1 MGHSLMSQRR
11 LLLWLRLL
19 TGAGFMYQGVS
30 HILEMRAQADLF
42 AAYAGWQSWPIVGGM
57 RPLELTLWL
66 AFFEFGLGVFLFGGL
81 LTRILGGFGALL
93 AAFQILAL
101 GLAAGP
107 LNLFLL
113 IGAGLACLKGGGG
126 GTMDSALGAM
136 QRKSIENQRIRDAE
150 AARLKAEKA
159 AQEPSPPAPLLRTG
173 RGEQAACL
181 PLSHGRDVGAAD
193 VRAAQR
199 RGSGGEGS

>member
-1 MGHSLMSQRR
+1 MSQRR

-19 TGAGFMYQGVS
+19 TGAAFMYQGTS
-30 HILEMRAQADLF
+30 HIMEMGVRAELF
-42 AAYAGWQSWPIVGGM
+42 AAHAGWQSWPLVGGM

-81 LTRILGGFGALL
+81 LTRILSGFGALL
-93 AAFQILAL
+93 SAFQLLVL
-101 GLAAGP
+101 GLAGGP

-113 IGAGLACLKGGGG
+113 LGSLAACVLGGGG

-136 QRKSIENQRIRDAE
+136 QRRSIERQRERDAE

-159 AQEPSPPAPLLRTG
+159 AEK
-173 RGEQAACL
+173 AA
-181 PLSHGRDVGAAD
+181 A
-193 VRAAQR
+193 RAAEQR
-199 RGSGGEGS
+199 T

>member
-1 MGHSLMSQRR
+1 MSERR

-19 TGAGFMYQGVS
+19 TGAGFMYQGIS

-42 AAYAGWQSWPIVGGM
+42 AAHPVWQSWPIVGGM

-81 LTRILGGFGALL
+81 LTRFLGAFGALL
-93 AAFQILAL
+93 AAFQVSVL
-101 GLAAGP
+101 GLAGAP
-107 LNLFLL
+107 LAVLL
-113 IGAGLACLKGGGG
+113 LVGAAIACVRGGGG

-136 QRKSIENQRIRDAE
+136 QRKSIERQRERDAA

-159 AQEPSPPAPLLRTG
+159 AQARG
-173 RGEQAACL
+173 R
-181 PLSHGRDVGAAD
+181 
-193 VRAAQR
+193 
-199 RGSGGEGS
+199 

>member
-1 MGHSLMSQRR
+1 MSERR

-19 TGAGFMYQGVS
+19 TGAGFMYQGIS

-42 AAYAGWQSWPIVGGM
+42 AAHPVWQSWPIVGGM

-81 LTRILGGFGALL
+81 LTRFLGAFGALL
-93 AAFQILAL
+93 AAFQVSVL
-101 GLAAGP
+101 GLAGAP
-107 LNLFLL
+107 LAVLL
-113 IGAGLACLKGGGG
+113 LVGAAIACVRGGGG

-136 QRKSIENQRIRDAE
+136 QRKSIERQRERDAA

-159 AQEPSPPAPLLRTG
+159 AQK
-173 RGEQAACL
+173 
-181 PLSHGRDVGAAD
+181 
-193 VRAAQR
+193 
-199 RGSGGEGS
+199 

>member
-42 AAYAGWQSWPIVGGM
+42 AAYAGWQSWPIVGGI

-159 AQEPSPPAPLLRTG
+159 VQEPSPPSPSPCARE
-173 RGEQAACL
+173 RGAK
-181 PLSHGRDVGAAD
+181 PGTHG
-193 VRAAQR
+193 
-199 RGSGGEGS
+199 

>member
-1 MGHSLMSQRR
+1 MSRRR

-42 AAYAGWQSWPIVGGM
+42 ATYAGWQSWPLVGGM

-66 AFFEFGLGVFLFGGL
+66 AFLEFGLGVFLFGGL
-81 LTRILGGFGALL
+81 LTRILGGLGAVLAVFQLL
-93 AAFQILAL
+93 VL
-101 GLAAGP
+101 GLAGGP
-107 LNLFLL
+107 LNVFLL
-113 IGAGLACLKGGGG
+113 VGAAIAGLRGGGG

-150 AARLKAEKA
+150 AAR
-159 AQEPSPPAPLLRTG
+159 R
-173 RGEQAACL
+173 
-181 PLSHGRDVGAAD
+181 
-193 VRAAQR
+193 RAAQA
-199 RGSGGEGS
+199 GK

>member
-1 MGHSLMSQRR
+1 MSQRR

-42 AAYAGWQSWPIVGGM
+42 AASTGWQSWPFVGGM
-57 RPLELTLWL
+57 RPLEVTLWL

-81 LTRILGGFGALL
+81 LTRILGGLGAVL
-93 AAFQILAL
+93 AAFQLLVL
-101 GLAAGP
+101 GLAGGP
-107 LNLFLL
+107 LKLFLL
-113 IGAGLACLKGGGG
+113 LGAAIACVRGGGG

-136 QRKSIENQRIRDAE
+136 QRTSIERQRERDAE

-159 AQEPSPPAPLLRTG
+159 AK
-173 RGEQAACL
+173 
-181 PLSHGRDVGAAD
+181 
-193 VRAAQR
+193 
-199 RGSGGEGS
+199 

>member
-1 MGHSLMSQRR
+1 MSRRR

-19 TGAGFMYQGVS
+19 TGAGFMYQGTS

-42 AAYAGWQSWPIVGGM
+42 AAYAGWQSWPLVGGL

-81 LTRILGGFGALL
+81 LTRILGGVGAVL
-93 AAFQILAL
+93 AAFQLMVL
-101 GLAAGP
+101 GLAGGP

-113 IGAGLACLKGGGG
+113 VGAAMACLRGGGG

-136 QRKSIENQRIRDAE
+136 QRKSIENQRERDAE
-150 AARLKAEKA
+150 AARLKAE
-159 AQEPSPPAPLLRTG
+159 
-173 RGEQAACL
+173 
-181 PLSHGRDVGAAD
+181 
-193 VRAAQR
+193 RAAQA
-199 RGSGGEGS
+199 GK

>member
-1 MGHSLMSQRR
+1 MSHRR

-19 TGAGFMYQGVS
+19 TGAGFMYQGGA

-42 AAYAGWQSWPIVGGM
+42 ALHAGWQGWPLVGGL

-93 AAFQILAL
+93 ALFQVSVL
-101 GLAAGP
+101 GLAGGP
-107 LNLFLL
+107 IPILL
-113 IGAGLACLKGGGG
+113 LLGSAIACVRGGGG
-126 GTMDSALGAM
+126 GTMDAALGAM
-136 QRKSIENQRIRDAE
+136 QRKSIENQRLRDAE

-159 AQEPSPPAPLLRTG
+159 TR
-173 RGEQAACL
+173 
-181 PLSHGRDVGAAD
+181 
-193 VRAAQR
+193 
-199 RGSGGEGS
+199 

>member
-1 MGHSLMSQRR
+1 VISSRR

-19 TGAGFMYQGVS
+19 TGAGFIYQGAA
-30 HILEMRAQADLF
+30 HIQDMRAQAELF
-42 AAYAGWQSWPIVGGM
+42 ATYVGWQSWPLVGGM

-66 AFFEFGLGVFLFGGL
+66 AFLEFGMGVFLFGGL
-81 LTRILGGFGALL
+81 LTRILGGLGVILSLFQLL
-93 AAFQILAL
+93 VL
-101 GLAAGP
+101 GLAGGP

-113 IGAGLACLKGGGG
+113 VGSAIACVRGGGG

-159 AQEPSPPAPLLRTG
+159 AANKT
-173 RGEQAACL
+173 
-181 PLSHGRDVGAAD
+181 
-193 VRAAQR
+193 
-199 RGSGGEGS
+199 

>member
-1 MGHSLMSQRR
+1 MSQRR

-30 HILEMRAQADLF
+30 HILEMRAQSELF
-42 AAYAGWQSWPIVGGM
+42 ATYAGWQNWPLIGGM
-57 RPLELTLWL
+57 RPLELTLWI

-81 LTRILGGFGALL
+81 LTRILGGVGAIL
-93 AAFQILAL
+93 AAFQLLVL
-101 GLAAGP
+101 GLAGGP

-113 IGAGLACLKGGGG
+113 VGATIACLRGGGG

-159 AQEPSPPAPLLRTG
+159 E
-173 RGEQAACL
+173 EAA
-181 PLSHGRDVGAAD
+181 R
-193 VRAAQR
+193 
-199 RGSGGEGS
+199 